1 MEEPLQL
8 AGLQGAT
15 AVLPGKPARRV
26 AAIYKGD
33 KAYLFVGAIRNGASL
48 ESEDDKFLSV
58 IRSFRPM
65 KKEELALAQPLRLH
79 LIQAKSGQTVASLAR
94 ESKLPGTQADLE
106 NRIRLLNNLY
116 PIGEPKPGDWL
127 KVVR

>member
-1 MEEPLQL
+1 
-8 AGLQGAT
+8 
-15 AVLPGKPARRV
+15 VLPGNPARRV
-26 AAIYKGD
+26 AVIYKDD
-33 KAYLFVGAIRNGASL
+33 KAYLFVGAIRNKASL
-48 ESEDDKFLSV
+48 ESEDDKFLAV

-79 LIQAKSGQTVASLAR
+79 LIQVKAGQTVSSLAR
-94 ESKLPGTQADLE
+94 ESKLPGSQSDLE